1 MIKSPLA
8 PLLNKCDRQEVL
20 DYFQNSW
27 FLEDLLMKSIID
39 EATFYL
45 NPDPLR
51 NPLIFYL
58 GHSAVFY
65 INKLRQVNIL
75 DKSINSYY
83 ESLFEVGVDA
93 STPAEINQIN
103 WPPLGKV
110 WEYREQAYQV
120 ISEIIKNVPFDLPI
134 YQNHRLWALMMAIE
148 HQRIHFETSSMLI
161 RQLPREKL
169 KRPLGWEYAPSGGKI
184 PDNQFREVKGGVVEI
199 GKPKDSPY
207 YGWDSEYGYLQVE
220 VKTFLASQ
228 YKITNGEFRE
238 FVASH
243 GYENPHYWDKLALEW
258 REQYQVKHPK
268 FWLKEQGNY
277 QYRAMFDEIELP
289 LDWPVEVNYHEA
301 MAYCRWR
308 GKGFGL
314 MSEAQWNLATLG
326 LETGVENYNLNLKF
340 GSPSPVGMLAA
351 NESSGGLF
359 DLRGNVWEWIGDDFY
374 ALPGFASHYL
384 YEDNAVPF
392 FNDQHKMM
400 LGGAWITT
408 GSEAL
413 RFYRNWFR
421 PYFYQHAGF
430 RIVAPNGG

>member
-1 MIKSPLA
+1 
-8 PLLNKCDRQEVL
+8 
-20 DYFQNSW
+20 
-27 FLEDLLMKSIID
+27 
-39 EATFYL
+39 
-45 NPDPLR
+45 
-51 NPLIFYL
+51 
-58 GHSAVFY
+58 
-65 INKLRQVNIL
+65 
-75 DKSINSYY
+75 
-83 ESLFEVGVDA
+83 
-93 STPAEINQIN
+93 
-103 WPPLGKV
+103 
-110 WEYREQAYQV
+110 
-120 ISEIIKNVPFDLPI
+120 
-134 YQNHRLWALMMAIE
+134 
-148 HQRIHFETSSMLI
+148 
-161 RQLPREKL
+161 
-169 KRPLGWEYAPSGGKI
+169 
-184 PDNQFREVKGGVVEI
+184 
-199 GKPKDSPY
+199 
-207 YGWDSEYGYLQVE
+207 
-220 VKTFLASQ
+220 
-228 YKITNGEFRE
+228 
-238 FVASH
+238 
-243 GYENPHYWDKLALEW
+243 
-258 REQYQVKHPK
+258 
-268 FWLKEQGNY
+268 
-277 QYRAMFDEIELP
+277 
-289 LDWPVEVNYHEA
+289 

-408 GSEAL
+408 GTEAL